1 MASVT
6 LTVSD
11 VRQAGGKVF
20 VHWNDGVVQEF
31 NSLADA
37 VSYRDGLF
45 RFGRELARQLAIARY
60 LRVDP
65 TGSNPSL
72 IEGHSITL
80 TDENNTMA
88 SVS

>member
-20 VHWNDGVVQEF
+20 VRWSDGVENEF
-31 NSLADA
+31 ASLADA
-37 VSYRDGLF
+37 IAFRDSLF
-45 RFGRELARQLAIARY
+45 REGRELARKMAIARY

-72 IEGHSITL
+72 IEGRSITL
-80 TDENNTMA
+80 TDESNTMA
-88 SVS
+88 AVT